1 MKKIFLLIVIFISSV
16 FAEVDGHLDIV
27 KKGMVLPKVGVSIA
41 SDSLEKET
49 LSKIKKALVDDFN
62 VSGHFEVA
70 NVSSVSTY
78 DSLPDILG
86 LSNQGVN
93 LFVNLSAKKDGNGNY
108 TLMTKLYDIN
118 SRALVLEKNYT
129 TSLEERFV
137 FLAHKAAISINEHF
151 KAPSISWMDRF
162 VVFSVYEGP
171 GKADIMI
178 GDYTLTYKKR
188 VVSGGLNIFPK
199 WADKEQKTIYYTSYN
214 YKKPTLVKLNIYN
227 RSKDV
232 IMDSDGML
240 ACSDVNA
247 DGTKLLVT
255 ASPTGQPDVFLY
267 DTRTRAKKQITTY
280 SGIDVGGQFV
290 ENDSKIVFVSDRL
303 GNPNIFA
310 QTIGSSGVERLV
322 FHSNNNSSVTSSGN
336 NVIFSSK
343 DASNELGKS
352 FNLYLISTKSD
363 SLKRLTSSG
372 VNQFPKF
379 SSDGQSVLFI
389 KTDGTSSVGI
399 IRLEHNKSFLFPL
412 AGKRI
417 QSIDW

>member
-1 MKKIFLLIVIFISSV
+1 MYFC
-16 FAEVDGHLDIV
+16 
-27 KKGMVLPKVGVSIA
+27 
-41 SDSLEKET
+41 
-49 LSKIKKALVDDFN
+49 
-62 VSGHFEVA
+62 
-70 NVSSVSTY
+70 
-78 DSLPDILG
+78 
-86 LSNQGVN
+86 
-93 LFVNLSAKKDGNGNY
+93 
-108 TLMTKLYDIN
+108 MTQ
-118 SRALVLEKNYT
+118 
-129 TSLEERFV
+129 
-137 FLAHKAAISINEHF
+137 
-151 KAPSISWMDRF
+151 
-162 VVFSVYEGP
+162 
-171 GKADIMI
+171 
-178 GDYTLTYKKR
+178 
-188 VVSGGLNIFPK
+188 
-199 WADKEQKTIYYTSYN
+199 EQE
-214 YKKPTLVKLNIYN
+214 
-227 RSKDV
+227 
-232 IMDSDGML
+232 
-240 ACSDVNA
+240 
-247 DGTKLLVT
+247 
-255 ASPTGQPDVFLY
+255 Q
-267 DTRTRAKKQITTY
+267 KKQITTY